1 MVEKDIMRYLTQRVA
16 VYGTLRQTLENHE
29 RLAHA
34 EFLGY
39 ETLYDIRCFD
49 LGWFP
54 GAKCWPSEQGVVC
67 EVYAVND
74 RTLKNLDY
82 LEGYRP
88 HQPERSTY
96 VRKALNTRFGEAW
109 LYEYQGNVDNC
120 PEVQD
125 YVAYRDRLD
134 ANSLR

>member
-1 MVEKDIMRYLTQRVA
+1 MVERDIMRDLTQRIA

-74 RTLKNLDY
+74 RTLRNLDS

-88 HQPERSTY
+88 QQPERSTY

-109 LYEYQGNVDNC
+109 LYEYQGKVENC

-125 YVAYRDRLD
+125 YVTYRERLD
-134 ANSLR
+134 AK

>member
-1 MVEKDIMRYLTQRVA
+1 MESLKHRVA
-16 VYGTLRQTLENHE
+16 VYGTLRQTIDNHE
-29 RLAHA
+29 RLVHA
-34 EFLGY
+34 KFLGY

-88 HQPERSTY
+88 HQPEKSTY
-96 VRKALNTRFGEAW
+96 IRKAFKTQYGSAC
-109 LYEYQGNVDNC
+109 LYEYQGSVEHC
-120 PEVQD
+120 PEVRD
-125 YVAYRDRLD
+125 YVAYRDKLD
-134 ANSLR
+134 ANNHSFS